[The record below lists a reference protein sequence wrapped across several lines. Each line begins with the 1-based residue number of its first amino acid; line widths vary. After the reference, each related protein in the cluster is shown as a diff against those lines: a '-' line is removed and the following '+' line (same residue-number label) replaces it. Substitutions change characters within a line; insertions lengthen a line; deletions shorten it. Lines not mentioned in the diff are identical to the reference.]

1 MQRWDGLLL
10 LYPLCFVNRM
20 SLAHW
25 ALARAN
31 LVWPSNSAG
40 HFQSQGPFSEGRFFI
55 SVPAR
60 SFVSRFTLICL
71 GCLLLQPRSSA
82 SPSGW
87 KGDKIPGGSGTA
99 LASGQLVTSV
109 SFVLRSSLSAWGR
122 ASLLKSVKVDLTRGL
137 LPLWPEGRAELLA
150 GENRVEKH
158 ELWVSGPGVRFR
170 CLCAAAKPGLPTARL
185 WVRWSWC

>member
-40 HFQSQGPFSEGRFFI
+40 HFQSQGPSSEGRFFI

-60 SFVSRFTLICL
+60 SLVSRFTFICL
-71 GCLLLQPRSSA
+71 GCLLLQPRSLA

-87 KGDKIPGGSGTA
+87 KGDKVPGGAA
-99 LASGQLVTSV
+99 LPSPRSAGAAGDVCLLRAPEQPVCLGKSQPPEV
-109 SFVLRSSLSAWGR
+109 SQGR
-122 ASLLKSVKVDLTRGL
+122 FDPGLAASLARQ
-137 LPLWPEGRAELLA
+137 A
-150 GENRVEKH
+150 GQNSLQGE
-158 ELWVSGPGVRFR
+158 
-170 CLCAAAKPGLPTARL
+170 
-185 WVRWSWC
+185 

>member
-71 GCLLLQPRSSA
+71 SCLLLRPRSSA

-87 KGDKIPGGSGTA
+87 KGDKIPGGSSTA
-99 LASGQLVTSV
+99 LAGSV
-109 SFVLRSSLSAWGR
+109 GDVCLLRAPEQPERLGKSQPPEVSQGGFDPGLA
-122 ASLLKSVKVDLTRGL
+122 ASLAGQAGQNSWQGRIEWRNTSSGSRDL
-137 LPLWPEGRAELLA
+137 E
-150 GENRVEKH
+150 
-158 ELWVSGPGVRFR
+158 
-170 CLCAAAKPGLPTARL
+170 
-185 WVRWSWC
+185 

>member
-1 MQRWDGLLL
+1 MALEFG
-10 LYPLCFVNRM
+10 
-20 SLAHW
+20 W
-25 ALARAN
+25 ALSEPGSFLRREVFHFSTCQEFCFKVHTHMPR
-31 LVWPSNSAG
+31 LPSAAT
-40 HFQSQGPFSEGRFFI
+40 PFI
-55 SVPAR
+55 SLSLWVER
-60 SFVSRFTLICL
+60 R
-71 GCLLLQPRSSA
+71 QDPRGQRHC
-82 SPSGW
+82 PRR
-87 KGDKIPGGSGTA
+87 
-99 LASGQLVTSV
+99 GQLVPSV

-185 WVRWSWC
+185 WVRWPWC